1 MPIWSHPVSQISLNP
16 LIRWSLIPAI
26 ALTATSWSQAQEREA
41 REDAPLS
48 DAFRSSP
55 EDVREYQEHLIILA
69 SPWMGGRL
77 PGTRGAELAREYVES
92 QFKSRGLKPVM
103 NVTEDGGS
111 GYRQPFPLGS
121 SSDLVD
127 IGLSTGDYEFELDTD
142 FLMTEMGADAGITAP
157 LSFVGYGIEQ
167 GPDDFSSFSEDDD
180 LTGRIAMVFRF
191 EPMNEEGKSLWAESG
206 WSSRSTFDRKFRAIT
221 KRNPAGIILVNP
233 PGADDRR
240 AGSLFNSAQRM
251 VDNVPV
257 FMVTPEAAEKL
268 LKGEGD
274 QERTIEDWR
283 AMADSGEGGT
293 IDIEDVMVTM
303 MGRREINKL
312 YGENVLGMIEGR
324 GDIADEY
331 VVIGAHIDHLG
342 MGDFGSNE
350 GPSGKGK
357 FHPGADDNAS
367 GVAALIMLA
376 ESLQTAYDEA
386 PADMPLRDIIIIAF
400 DGEESGLHG
409 SRFYVNNPAQPLE
422 DLNLMINF
430 DMIGRIE
437 NDRRLSISGT
447 GTGEGMS
454 DWARPLFESSSLE
467 IVESEASSGG
477 SDHSEFLGKGVPI
490 LFAITPFPLHND
502 YHTSRDTIDLINFEG
517 GTETAKLFHELAYKA
532 ASSPEKMEFSSPRSR
547 NNGPRA
553 RPRNMP
559 KVQLGIRSTTD
570 EGEPGLRIVFV
581 TDDSSAAIAGIEV
594 GDRMVRWG
602 DSELRDRSV
611 LIDQL
616 RKHQPGDV
624 VEVIVIRDGEE
635 KTIEVKLLPR
645 GE

>member
-1 MPIWSHPVSQISLNP
+1 MNP

-26 ALTATSWSQAQEREA
+26 ALTASTWSQAQEPEA

-48 DAFRSSP
+48 DIFRSSP

-77 PGTRGAELAREYVES
+77 PGTRGAELAREYVET
-92 QFKSRGLKPVM
+92 QFKTRGLKPVM
-103 NVTEDGGS
+103 NVTGDGGS

-121 SSDLVD
+121 SSDLVE
-127 IGLSTGDYEFELDTD
+127 IGLSSGDYEFDLDRD
-142 FLMTEMGADAGITAP
+142 FIMTEMGADAGITAP
-157 LSFVGYGIEQ
+157 LSFVGYGIES
-167 GPDDFSSFSEDDD
+167 GPDDFSSFSEEDD
-180 LTGRIAMVFRF
+180 LSGRIAVLFRF
-191 EPMNEEGKSLWAESG
+191 EPMNEEGKSLWSESG
-206 WSSRSTFDRKFRAIT
+206 WSSRSTFDRKFRAVT

-240 AGSLFNSAQRM
+240 ADALFNSAQRM
-251 VDNVPV
+251 VDDVPV
-257 FMVTPEAAEKL
+257 FMMTPEAAEQL
-268 LKGEGD
+268 LNGESTKP
-274 QERTIEDWR
+274 RSIEDWR
-283 AMADSGEGGT
+283 TLADTGEGGT

-303 MGRREINKL
+303 MGRREVNKL

-386 PADMPLRDIIIIAF
+386 PEDMPLRDIIIIAF

-409 SRFYVNNPAQPLE
+409 SRFYVNNPAQPLD

-447 GTGEGMS
+447 GTGKGMS
-454 DWARPLFESSSLE
+454 EWAKPLFAASSLE
-467 IVESEASSGG
+467 IVESEASTGG
-477 SDHSEFLGKGVPI
+477 SDHSEFLGKGIPI

-517 GTETAKLFHELAYKA
+517 GTETVKLFHELAYSA
-532 ASSPEKMEFSSPRSR
+532 ASSPEKMEFSSPRR
-547 NNGPRA
+547 NGGDSNAVRA

-581 TDDSSAAIAGIEV
+581 TDDSSAALAGIEV
-594 GDRMVRWG
+594 GDRMVRWD

-616 RKHQPGDV
+616 RKHEPGDIV
-624 VEVIVIRDGEE
+624 NVMVIRDGKEQS
-635 KTIEVKLLPR
+635 IEVKLLPR

>member
-1 MPIWSHPVSQISLNP
+1 
-16 LIRWSLIPAI
+16 
-26 ALTATSWSQAQEREA
+26 
-41 REDAPLS
+41 
-48 DAFRSSP
+48 
-55 EDVREYQEHLIILA
+55 
-69 SPWMGGRL
+69 
-77 PGTRGAELAREYVES
+77 
-92 QFKSRGLKPVM
+92 
-103 NVTEDGGS
+103 
-111 GYRQPFPLGS
+111 
-121 SSDLVD
+121 
-127 IGLSTGDYEFELDTD
+127 
-142 FLMTEMGADAGITAP
+142 
-157 LSFVGYGIEQ
+157 
-167 GPDDFSSFSEDDD
+167 
-180 LTGRIAMVFRF
+180 
-191 EPMNEEGKSLWAESG
+191 
-206 WSSRSTFDRKFRAIT
+206 
-221 KRNPAGIILVNP
+221 VNP

-240 AGSLFNSAQRM
+240 ADALFNSAQRM
-251 VDNVPV
+251 VDDVPV
-257 FMVTPEAAEKL
+257 FMMTPEAAEQL
-268 LKGEGD
+268 LNGESTKP
-274 QERTIEDWR
+274 RSIEDWR
-283 AMADSGEGGT
+283 TLADTGEGGT

-303 MGRREINKL
+303 MGRREVNKL

-386 PADMPLRDIIIIAF
+386 PEDMPLRDIIIIAF

-409 SRFYVNNPAQPLE
+409 SRFYVNNPAQPLD

-447 GTGEGMS
+447 GTGKGMS
-454 DWARPLFESSSLE
+454 EWAKPLFAASSLE
-467 IVESEASSGG
+467 IVESEASTGG
-477 SDHSEFLGKGVPI
+477 SDHSEFLGKGIPI

-517 GTETAKLFHELAYKA
+517 GTETVKLFHELAYSA
-532 ASSPEKMEFSSPRSR
+532 ASSPEKMEFSSPRR
-547 NNGPRA
+547 NGGDSNAVRA

-581 TDDSSAAIAGIEV
+581 TDDSSAALAGIEV
-594 GDRMVRWG
+594 GDRMVRWD

-616 RKHQPGDV
+616 RKHEPGDIV
-624 VEVIVIRDGEE
+624 NVMVIRDGKEQS
-635 KTIEVKLLPR
+635 IEVKLLPR

>member
-1 MPIWSHPVSQISLNP
+1 MNS
-16 LIRWSLIPAI
+16 LIRWTLIPAI
-26 ALTATSWSQAQEREA
+26 ALTTASGSMAQEREA

-92 QFKSRGLKPVM
+92 QFKTRGLKPVM
-103 NVTEDGGS
+103 NVTEDGAA

-121 SSDLVD
+121 SSDLVE
-127 IGLSTGDYEFELDTD
+127 IGLSAGDREFELDSD
-142 FLMTEMGADAGITAP
+142 FVMTEMGSDAGITAP
-157 LSFVGYGIEQ
+157 LSFVGYGIES
-167 GPDDFSSFSEDDD
+167 GPDDFSSFGEDDD
-180 LTGRIAMVFRF
+180 LSGRIAVLFRF
-191 EPMNEEGKSLWAESG
+191 EPMDEEGKSLWAESG
-206 WSSRSTFDRKFRAIT
+206 WSSRSTFDRKFRAVT

-257 FMVTPEAAEKL
+257 FMMTPEAAEDL
-268 LKGEGD
+268 LNGGDGE
-274 QERTIEDWR
+274 ERTIEEWR
-283 AMADSGEGGT
+283 AMADSGEGGS

-303 MGRREINKL
+303 MGRRETTRL
-312 YGENVLGMIEGR
+312 FGENVLGMIEGR
-324 GDIADEY
+324 GDIEDEY
-331 VVIGAHIDHLG
+331 IVIGAHIDHLG

-350 GPSGKGK
+350 GAAGKGK

-386 PADMPLRDIIIIAF
+386 PEDMPLRDIIIIAF

-454 DWARPLFESSSLE
+454 EWARPLFEQSPLE

-477 SDHSEFLGKGVPI
+477 SDHSEFLSKGVPI

-517 GTETAKLFHELAYKA
+517 GAETVKLFHELAYKA
-532 ASSPEKMEFSSPRSR
+532 ASSPEKMEFSNPRR
-547 NNGPRA
+547 NRGDSGTVRA

-570 EGEPGLRIVFV
+570 EGEPGLRVVFV
-581 TDDSSAAIAGIEV
+581 TDESSASISGIQV
-594 GDRMVRWG
+594 GDRLVRWG
-602 DSELRDRSV
+602 ENELRDRSV

-616 RKHQPGDV
+616 RTHEPGDV
-624 VEVIVIRDGEE
+624 VEVVVLRDGEE
-635 KTIEVKLLPR
+635 VTLEVELLPR
-645 GE
+645 GG